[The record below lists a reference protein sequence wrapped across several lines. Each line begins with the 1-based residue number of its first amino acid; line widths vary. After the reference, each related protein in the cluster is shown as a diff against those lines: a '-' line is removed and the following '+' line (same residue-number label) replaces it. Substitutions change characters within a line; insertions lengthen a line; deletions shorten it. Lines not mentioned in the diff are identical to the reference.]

1 MFGGNKEDAIR
12 KSMGADLQN
21 LSEQIGKLR
30 AELATKNAE
39 IDKLH
44 TATQA
49 QQAAAQVQP
58 AATQAQPAA
67 TTQGTSTEMMQR
79 NFELQQTQARLHE
92 LEKQL
97 AAATAGAQPPT
108 AAAQPAE
115 TAPATG
121 AAPGQQVVS
130 SGAPGLTAG
139 STAYVAQAGGLPLR
153 LRSQPGLHKDSVI
166 DKLQPGTQMSLL
178 DGPQQHDGHS
188 WWHIRASDGREGW
201 VAGEDL
207 RTQPE

>member
-49 QQAAAQVQP
+49 QP

-121 AAPGQQVVS
+121 AAAGQQVTP
-130 SGAPGLTAG
+130 SGTPGLTAG
-139 STAYVAQAGGLPLR
+139 GTAYVSQAGGLPLR
-153 LRSQPGLHKDSVI
+153 LRSQPGLHTDNVI

-188 WWHIRASDGREGW
+188 WWHIRTSDGREGW